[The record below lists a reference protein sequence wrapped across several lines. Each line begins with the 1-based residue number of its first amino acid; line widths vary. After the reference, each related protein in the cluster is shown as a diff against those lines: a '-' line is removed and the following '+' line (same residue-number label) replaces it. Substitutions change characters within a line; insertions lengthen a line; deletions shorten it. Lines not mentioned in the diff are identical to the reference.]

1 LGKALHALGMFCARR
16 SWTALGIWALMAAAV
31 VALVVVYGPETSN
44 DLELP
49 GTESQQVQDLLTE
62 RFPPQQNG
70 ANPIVFHVE
79 HGKLTDQDNKQA
91 IKDTVKGLRAAPH
104 VYSVTS
110 PLSDAGQTAGL
121 LSKDKQTAFAPVLL
135 DVGSAE
141 LDAAIAT
148 SVFATTKPASS
159 AGIQV
164 EAAGSM
170 GTELSDQPTESSEV
184 VGILCAM
191 LILTLVLG
199 SLIAMGMPIITAVVG
214 LAFALATIGLMGHLF
229 AVPDTGAT
237 LATMIGLGVG
247 IDYALFMVTRHQQY
261 LEEGMPVDESI
272 GKSVAT
278 SGSAIVF
285 AGGTVVVALVAL
297 RVANIPLLSTLGL
310 ASAVAVLTAVLAAIT
325 FLPAVLGLLGHRI
338 HWLSLPAFMRRT
350 RPDGGVW
357 GAWAGFVT
365 RRPVLLTVVALA
377 FLAPLIVPAPSLA
390 FGQEDIGAAPTD
402 TTERKA
408 YDLITAGFGPG
419 YNGPLQVASKLDPP
433 ASPSNEY
440 NQKYAK
446 AKSLQKQ
453 LQKDQKT
460 LPQEKKQLQ
469 EQQAKLEA
477 QQKDL
482 EAQQSELER
491 QQAELERQ
499 QAGLEQQRSQL
510 EAQGAQLQREQAS
523 LEGQAQRLQ
532 TQKAKLLA
540 EKHRLIAQR
549 NRLER
554 QARALAE
561 QARPLIRR
569 LAVLEARERV
579 LERRIARAEANG
591 NNDRANELRAERQR
605 VLARQAQERAELA
618 PIRRQAEQLANEA
631 RALQARADQLQRQ
644 ADALQAQANGLP
656 ARADQLRAQAN
667 RLEQQKADLE
677 AQGKQ
682 LTAQANQL
690 RAQADRLQQQ
700 GAELQQAGVR
710 LQKQANALKSQKQT
724 AKQQQKEAEKLQRQL
739 TKMVTAAGG
748 DPRATDTRVTKLQ
761 HDLSATTGVQTL
773 TPPQTNKKGDVV
785 LLSAVPTTA
794 PATDATAALLND
806 VRDHVV
812 PRATSEGGITTYVG
826 GYTASYADLA
836 TLISQR
842 LLLVIG
848 TVILLGFLLL
858 MIAFRS
864 LLIPL
869 QAALTN
875 VLSAAA
881 AFGILTACFQF
892 GWGIDLVGLD
902 TSSSTVP
909 IASYV
914 PLMMF
919 AVLFGLSMDYE
930 VFLVSH
936 IQQHHLAGEP
946 ARQAACSG
954 LRTSARI
961 TTAACLIMT
970 SVFASFILNGDPTIK
985 QFGVGLST
993 AVLLAGLLVITLAPA
1008 TIALM
1013 GEAAWWL
1020 PRWLNRVLPHIDVE
1034 GGGEGGTPVPPP
1046 VPPPPSMPPPPEA
1059 APQPGRPVVAP
1070 PSPLGVKPRGVG

>member
-1 LGKALHALGMFCARR
+1 MFCARR

-31 VALVVVYGPETSN
+31 VGLVVVYGPETSN

-91 IKDTVKGLRAAPH
+91 IKDAVQGLRAAQH

-148 SVFATTKPASS
+148 SVFATTKPASD

-199 SLIAMGMPIITAVVG
+199 SLLAMGMPIITAVVG

-247 IDYALFMVTRHQQY
+247 IDYALFMVTRHQQH
-261 LEEGMPVDESI
+261 LEEGLPVDESI
-272 GKSVAT
+272 AKAVAT

-338 HWLSLPAFMRRT
+338 HWLSLPAFMRRKRT
-350 RPDGGVW
+350 DGGVW
-357 GAWAGFVT
+357 GSWAAFVT
-365 RRPVLLTVVALA
+365 RRPVLLTVGALA

-402 TTERKA
+402 TTERRA

-433 ASPSNEY
+433 ASPSDEY
-440 NQKYAK
+440 HQKYAQ

-453 LQKDQKT
+453 LQKDQNQ
-460 LPQEKKQLQ
+460 LPKEQKQ
-469 EQQAKLEA
+469 LEA
-477 QQKDL
+477 QQADL
-482 EAQQSELER
+482 EAQQAQLER
-491 QQAELERQ
+491 QQ
-499 QAGLEQQRSQL
+499 SQL
-510 EAQGAQLQREQAS
+510 EAEQAQLESEQAS
-523 LEGQAQRLQ
+523 LQRQADQLQAEGAQLPGEQASLQAQARKLQ
-532 TQKAKLLA
+532 AQKSRLLA
-540 EKHRLIAQR
+540 EKKQLIVQR

-561 QARPLIRR
+561 QARPLIRK
-569 LAVLEARERV
+569 LALLEARERV
-579 LERRIARAEANG
+579 LDRRIARAVANG
-591 NNDRANELRAERQR
+591 HPNLANRLRRERQD
-605 VLARQAQERAELA
+605 VLAQQAEVQAELA
-618 PIRRQAEQLANEA
+618 PIRRQAEQLAAQA
-631 RALQARADQLQRQ
+631 RALQTQADQLQRQ
-644 ADALQAQANGLP
+644 ADALQAQANQLN
-656 ARADQLRAQAN
+656 ARADQLRAQAS
-667 RLEQQKADLE
+667 RLEAQKADLQ
-677 AQGKQ
+677 AQGDQ

-690 RAQADRLQQQ
+690 RAQAEQLQQQ

-710 LQKQANALKSQKQT
+710 LQQQADALKSQQQT
-724 AKQQQKEAEKLQRQL
+724 AQQQKKKAEKLQKQL

-748 DPRATDTRVTKLQ
+748 DPRATDTRVVKLQ
-761 HDLSATTGVQTL
+761 DGLSGTPGVQTL

-794 PATDATAALLND
+794 PATDATAALLTD

-812 PRATSEGGITTYVG
+812 PQATSEGGITTYIG

-869 QAALTN
+869 QAAVTN

-985 QFGVGLST
+985 QFGVGLSS

-1020 PRWLNRVLPHIDVE
+1020 PRWLGRVLPHIDVE
-1034 GGGEGGTPVPPP
+1034 GGGEGGTPVSPP

-1059 APQPGRPVVAP
+1059 APQPGRPVGAP

>member
-1 LGKALHALGMFCARR
+1 MGKALHALGMICARR
-16 SWTALGIWALMAAAV
+16 SWAVIGAWVLLAVGVGGLVAA
-31 VALVVVYGPETSN
+31 YGTETSN

-49 GTESQQVQDLLTE
+49 GTESQQVQDLLRE

-70 ANPIVFHVE
+70 VNPIVFHVD
-79 HGKLTDQDNKQA
+79 HGKLTDPDNRQA
-91 IKDTVKGLRAAPH
+91 VKAAVKGLRNAPH

-110 PLSDAGQTAGL
+110 PLSDAGETAGL
-121 LSKDKQTAFAPVLL
+121 LSDDKRTAFAPVLL
-135 DVGSAE
+135 DVGSAD
-141 LDAAIAT
+141 LDEEIAT
-148 SVFATTKPASS
+148 QVFDATSPASS

-164 EAAGSM
+164 EAAGSI
-170 GTELSDQPTESSEV
+170 GSELSSQATESSEV

-214 LAFALATIGLMGHLF
+214 LAFALMGIGLMGHLL

-247 IDYALFMVTRHQQY
+247 IDYALFMVTRHQQH
-261 LEEGMPVDESI
+261 LEEGMDLDASI
-272 GKSVAT
+272 ARTVAT

-310 ASAVAVLTAVLAAIT
+310 ASAVAVVTAVLAAIT
-325 FLPAVLGLLGHRI
+325 FLPAVLGILGHRI
-338 HWLSLPAFMRRT
+338 NRLALPAFMRRT
-350 RPDGGVW
+350 RADGGVW
-357 GAWAGFVT
+357 GKWAAFVT
-365 RRPVLLTVVALA
+365 RRPVLLTLAALA

-390 FGQEDIGAAPTD
+390 FGQEDIGAAPSD

-419 YNGPLQVASKLDPP
+419 YNGPLQVASRLDPP
-433 ASPSNEY
+433 ASPSDEY
-440 NQKYAK
+440 TQKYNRAK
-446 AKSLQKQ
+446 ALQKQ
-453 LQKDQKT
+453 LEKDQT
-460 LPQEKKQLQ
+460 LLPQEKKQL
-469 EQQAKLEA
+469 EA
-477 QQKDL
+477 QQADL
-482 EAQQSELER
+482 EAQQQELESEQAELER

-499 QAGLEQQRSQL
+499 QADLEQQRSQL
-510 EAQGAQLQREQAS
+510 EAAGAQLEREQAS
-523 LEGQAQRLQ
+523 LQGQAERLR
-532 TQKAKLLA
+532 AREARLRA
-540 EKHRLIAQR
+540 EQQRLIAR
-549 NRLER
+549 RDRLER

-569 LAVLEARERV
+569 LAVLEAREQV
-579 LERRIARAEANG
+579 LERRIARAEADG
-591 NNDRANELRAERQR
+591 DDDLAARLQARLERVQARAASVE
-605 VLARQAQERAELA
+605 AELA
-618 PIRRQAEQLANEA
+618 PIRREAERLAAEA

-644 ADALQAQANGLP
+644 ADALQAEADRLP
-656 ARADQLRAQAN
+656 ARADQLRAEAR
-667 RLEQQKADLE
+667 RLEAQKADLQASADE
-677 AQGKQ
+677 LQASADQLQASAAQ
-682 LTAQANQL
+682 LQA
-690 RAQADRLQQQ
+690 RADRLQQRAT
-700 GAELQQAGVR
+700 G
-710 LQKQANALKSQKQT
+710 LQKRADALKSQQQT
-724 AKQQQKEAEKLQRQL
+724 AEQQKKEAEKLQQEL
-739 TKMVTAAGG
+739 TQMVTAAGG
-748 DPRATDTRVTKLQ
+748 DPRATDTRVTRLQ
-761 HDLSATTGVQTL
+761 HALSGTSGVATL

-794 PATDATAALLND
+794 PATTATADLLD
-806 VRDHVV
+806 EVRDTVV
-812 PRATSEGGITTYVG
+812 PAATSEGGIDTYVG

-836 TLISQR
+836 ALISER

-848 TVILLGFLLL
+848 TVILLGFVLL

-864 LLIPL
+864 LLVPL
-869 QAALTN
+869 QAAVTN

-936 IQQHHLAGEP
+936 IQQHHLAGES
-946 ARQAACSG
+946 ARQAAASG

-985 QFGVGLST
+985 QFGVGLAS

-1020 PRWLNRVLPHIDVE
+1020 PRWLDRLLPHIDVE
-1034 GGGEGGTPVPPP
+1034 GGGQEDGGSKPAPVVPPP
-1046 VPPPPSMPPPPEA
+1046 AGPVFP
-1059 APQPGRPVVAP
+1059 APAH
-1070 PSPLGVKPRGVG
+1070 

>member
-1 LGKALHALGMFCARR
+1 MGKALHALGMFCARR
-16 SWTALGIWALMAAAV
+16 SWTTLGIWALMAAGV
-31 VALVVVYGPETSN
+31 VGLVVVYGPETSN

-91 IKDTVKGLRAAPH
+91 IQDAVKGLRGAQH
-104 VYSVTS
+104 VYSVTN

-164 EAAGSM
+164 EAAGSI
-170 GTELSDQPTESSEV
+170 GSELSDQPTESSEV

-214 LAFALATIGLMGHLF
+214 LAFALASIGLMGHLF

-247 IDYALFMVTRHQQY
+247 IDYALFMVTRHQQH
-261 LEEGMPVDESI
+261 LEEGLPVEESI
-272 GKSVAT
+272 AKTVAT

-338 HWLSLPAFMRRT
+338 HWLSLPAFMRRK

-357 GAWAGFVT
+357 GTWAGFVT

-390 FGQEDIGAAPTD
+390 FGQEDIGAAPLD

-408 YDLITAGFGPG
+408 YDLIAAGFGPG

-433 ASPSNEY
+433 ASPSDEY

-453 LQKDQKT
+453 LQQDQKT
-460 LPQEKKQLQ
+460 LPKEKKQ
-469 EQQAKLEA
+469 LEA
-477 QQKDL
+477 QQKQLEAQQADL
-482 EAQQSELER
+482 EAQQAQLER
-491 QQAELERQ
+491 QKTQLEGQ
-499 QAGLEQQRSQL
+499 QASLQRKGDQL
-510 EAQGAQLQREQAS
+510 EAQGARLQREQAS
-523 LEGQAQRLQ
+523 LEAQSRKLQ
-532 TQKAKLLA
+532 SQKARLLT
-540 EKHRLIAQR
+540 EKKQLIAQR

-579 LERRIARAEANG
+579 LERRIAQAEANG
-591 NNDRANELRAERQR
+591 NNNLARRLRTRLQRVQDRAFG
-605 VLARQAQERAELA
+605 VQAQLA
-618 PIRRQAEQLANEA
+618 PIQRQAERLAAEA
-631 RALQARADQLQRQ
+631 RDLQARADQLQRQ
-644 ADALQAQANGLP
+644 ADALQAEANQLS
-656 ARADQLRAQAN
+656 ARADRLRAQA
-667 RLEQQKADLE
+667 RSLDKQKADLQASANE
-677 AQGKQ
+677 LQASANRLKASGDQ
-682 LTAQANQL
+682 LQAK
-690 RAQADRLQQQ
+690 ADRLQQQ
-700 GAELQQAGVR
+700 ATA
-710 LQKQANALKSQKQT
+710 LQKQANSLKSQQQT
-724 AKQQQKEAEKLQRQL
+724 AQQQKKQAEKLQKQL
-739 TKMVTAAGG
+739 TAMVTTAGG
-748 DPRATDTRVTKLQ
+748 DPRATDPRVTKLQ
-761 HDLSATTGVQTL
+761 QSLSGTPGVQTL

-812 PRATSEGGITTYVG
+812 PQATSEGGITTYVG

-848 TVILLGFLLL
+848 TVILLGFVLL

-869 QAALTN
+869 QAAVTN

-892 GWGIDLVGLD
+892 GWGIDLVGLE

-985 QFGVGLST
+985 QFGVGLSS

-1020 PRWLNRVLPHIDVE
+1020 PRWLGRVLPHIDVE

-1046 VPPPPSMPPPPEA
+1046 VPPPPSTPPRPGA

-1070 PSPLGVKPRGVG
+1070 PSPLGAKPHGIA

>member
-1 LGKALHALGMFCARR
+1 MGKALHALGRFCAR
-16 SWTALGIWALMAAAV
+16 WPWAALGIWTLLAAV
-31 VALVVVYGPETSN
+31 VAGLVVAYGPETSN
-44 DLELP
+44 DLALP

-79 HGKLTDQDNKQA
+79 DGKLTDPDNQQA
-91 IKDTVKGLRAAPH
+91 VKSAVKDLRSAPH
-104 VYSVTS
+104 VHSVTS
-110 PLSDAGQTAGL
+110 PLSDAGKTAGL
-121 LSKDKQTAFAPVLL
+121 LSDDKQTAFAPVLL
-135 DVGSAE
+135 DVGSSE
-141 LDAAIAT
+141 LDLEIA
-148 SVFATTKPASS
+148 SAVFKATQPASA

-164 EAAGSM
+164 EAAGAI

-214 LAFALATIGLMGHLF
+214 LVFALATIGLMGHLV

-247 IDYALFMVTRHQQY
+247 IDYALFMITRHQQH
-261 LEEGMPVDESI
+261 LEEGMRVDESI
-272 GKSVAT
+272 AKTVAT

-325 FLPAVLGLLGHRI
+325 FLPAVLALLGRRVN
-338 HWLSLPAFMRRT
+338 WLSLPAFMRRKHT
-350 RPDGGVW
+350 DGGVW
-357 GAWAGFVT
+357 GRWAGFVT
-365 RRPVLLTVVALA
+365 RRPVLLTLVALA

-390 FGQEDIGAAPTD
+390 FGQEDIGAAPPD

-408 YDLITAGFGPG
+408 YDLITAGFGAG
-419 YNGPLQVASKLDPP
+419 YNGPLQVASRLDPP
-433 ASPSNEY
+433 ASPSDEY
-440 NQKYAK
+440 NRKYAK
-446 AKSLQKQ
+446 ATSLQKQ

-460 LPQEKKQLQ
+460 LPQQQKQ
-469 EQQAKLEA
+469 LEA
-477 QQKDL
+477 QQKQLEAQQADL
-482 EAQQSELER
+482 EAQKADLQAQQADLEAE
-491 QQAELERQ
+491 QAEL
-499 QAGLEQQRSQL
+499 RSEGDQL
-510 EAQGAQLQREQAS
+510 ETQGARLQEEQAS
-523 LEGQAQRLQ
+523 LEAQARRLR
-532 TQKAKLLA
+532 A
-540 EKHRLIAQR
+540 EKAGLLRQKQRLIAQR
-549 NRLER
+549 DRLER
-554 QARALAE
+554 EARALAE
-561 QARPLIRR
+561 RARPLVRR
-569 LAVLEARERV
+569 LVVLEARDRV
-579 LERRIARAEANG
+579 LQRRIERAEANG
-591 NNDRANELRAERQR
+591 NDAEVARLRARLQEVRGEE
-605 VLARQAQERAELA
+605 AQVRNDLA
-618 PIRRQAEQLANEA
+618 PLRRQAEQLAAQA
-631 RALQARADQLQRQ
+631 RALQAQADQLQSR
-644 ADALQAQANGLP
+644 ADALQAQADRLS
-656 ARADQLRAQAN
+656 ARADRLRAQA
-667 RLEQQKADLE
+667 RQLESQKADLQ
-677 AQGKQ
+677 ASASDLQ
-682 LTAQANQL
+682 AQADEL
-690 RAQADRLQQQ
+690 RAQADQLQQQ

-710 LQKQANALKSQKQT
+710 LQQQADALKGRQQT
-724 AKQQQKEAEKLQRQL
+724 AEQQKKQAEKLQKQL
-739 TKMVTAAGG
+739 TAMVTAAGG
-748 DPRATDTRVTKLQ
+748 DPRATDTRVVTLQ
-761 HDLSATTGVQTL
+761 TALSGTDGVQTL
-773 TPPQTNKKGDVV
+773 TPPQTNQRGDVV

-794 PATDATAALLND
+794 PATERTARLLTE
-806 VRDHVV
+806 VREQVV
-812 PRATSEGGITTYVG
+812 PQATSEGGITTYVG

-848 TVILLGFLLL
+848 TVILLGFVLL

-864 LLIPL
+864 ILVPL

-881 AFGILTACFQF
+881 AFGILTACFQW

-946 ARQAACSG
+946 ARQAAASG

-985 QFGVGLST
+985 QFGVGLAS
-993 AVLLAGLLVITLAPA
+993 AVLLAGILVVTLAPA
-1008 TIALM
+1008 TIAMM

-1020 PRWLNRVLPHIDVE
+1020 PRWLDKLLPHVDIE
-1034 GGGEGGTPVPPP
+1034 GGGQEGGDAGRPAPVAPAPPGPVLPAPVPH
-1046 VPPPPSMPPPPEA
+1046 
-1059 APQPGRPVVAP
+1059 
-1070 PSPLGVKPRGVG
+1070 

>member
-1 LGKALHALGMFCARR
+1 LGKALHALGRFCAR
-16 SWTALGIWALMAAAV
+16 WPWAALGIWAALAAV
-31 VALVVVYGPETSN
+31 VVGLVVAYGPETSN
-44 DLELP
+44 DLALP

-79 HGKLTDQDNKQA
+79 RGKLTGQDNKQA
-91 IKDTVKGLRAAPH
+91 IQDAVKGLRGAPH

-121 LSKDKQTAFAPVLL
+121 LSNDKQTAFAPVLL

-141 LDAAIAT
+141 LDEEIAT
-148 SVFATTKPASS
+148 TVFAATSPASS

-164 EAAGSM
+164 EAAGAI
-170 GTELSDQPTESSEV
+170 GTELSDQATESSEV

-214 LAFALATIGLMGHLF
+214 LAFALATIGLMGHLVP
-229 AVPDTGAT
+229 VPDTGAT

-247 IDYALFMVTRHQQY
+247 IDYALFMITRHQQH
-261 LEEGMPVDESI
+261 LEEGMALDESI
-272 GKSVAT
+272 AKTVAT

-325 FLPAVLGLLGHRI
+325 FLPAVLALLGHRVN
-338 HWLSLPAFMRRT
+338 WLSLPAFMRRKPT
-350 RPDGGVW
+350 DGGVW
-357 GAWAGFVT
+357 GRWAGFVT
-365 RRPVLLTVVALA
+365 RRPVLLTLVALA
-377 FLAPLIVPAPSLA
+377 FLAPMIVPAPSLA
-390 FGQEDIGAAPTD
+390 FGQEDIGAAPPD

-408 YDLITAGFGPG
+408 YDLITAGFGAG

-433 ASPSNEY
+433 ASPSNKY
-440 NQKYAK
+440 NSKYAK
-446 AKSLQKQ
+446 ATSLQKQ
-453 LQKDQKT
+453 LEQDQKT
-460 LPQEKKQLQ
+460 LPA
-469 EQQAKLEA
+469 EQKKLEA
-477 QQKDL
+477 QQKKLESQQADLESQQADL
-482 EAQQSELER
+482 EAQQA
-491 QQAELERQ
+491 Q
-499 QAGLEQQRSQL
+499 LEQQQADLQRQGDQL
-510 EAQGAQLQREQAS
+510 EADGARLQREQAS
-523 LEGQAQRLQ
+523 LEAQGR
-532 TQKAKLLA
+532 KLRA
-540 EKHRLIAQR
+540 EKKRLVNEKQQLIVRR

-554 QARALAE
+554 EARALAAE
-561 QARPLIRR
+561 ASPLIRQ

-591 NNDRANELRAERQR
+591 NDDLAARLRTR
-605 VLARQAQERAELA
+605 LARVRDLENQVRLRLA
-618 PIRRQAEQLANEA
+618 PIRREAERLAVQA

-644 ADALQAQANGLP
+644 ADALQAQADQLS
-656 ARADQLRAQAN
+656 ARADRLREQAR
-667 RLEQQKADLE
+667 RLESQKADL
-677 AQGKQ
+677 
-682 LTAQANQL
+682 QASAGDLQASADRL
-690 RAQADRLQQQ
+690 RAQADQLQQQ

-710 LQKQANALKSQKQT
+710 LQQQADALKAEQQT
-724 AKQQQKEAEKLQRQL
+724 AQQQKKEAEKLQKQL
-739 TKMVTAAGG
+739 TRMVTAAGG
-748 DPRATDTRVTKLQ
+748 DPRATDPRVVKLQ
-761 HDLSATTGVQTL
+761 SSLSGTSGVKTL
-773 TPPQTNKKGDVV
+773 TPPQTNKRGDVV

-794 PATDATAALLND
+794 PATEATAELLVE
-806 VRDHVV
+806 VRDDVV
-812 PRATSEGGITTYVG
+812 PKATAEGGITTYVG

-836 TLISQR
+836 RLISQR

-848 TVILLGFLLL
+848 TVILLGFVLL

-864 LLIPL
+864 LLVPL

-881 AFGILTACFQF
+881 AFGILTACFQW

-902 TSSSTVP
+902 TTTDTVP

-946 ARQAACSG
+946 ARQAAASG

-985 QFGVGLST
+985 QFGVGLAS
-993 AVLLAGLLVITLAPA
+993 AVFLAGILVVTLAPA

-1020 PRWLNRVLPHIDVE
+1020 PAWLDKLLPHLDVE
-1034 GGGEGGTPVPPP
+1034 GGGEGGGESPPKPVAPVPPGP
-1046 VPPPPSMPPPPEA
+1046 AMP
-1059 APQPGRPVVAP
+1059 APAH
-1070 PSPLGVKPRGVG
+1070 

>member
-1 LGKALHALGMFCARR
+1 MGKALHGLGKFCAR
-16 SWTALGIWALMAAAV
+16 WPWVALGIWAALAAAV
-31 VALVVVYGPETSN
+31 VGLVVTYGPETSN

-49 GTESQQVQDLLTE
+49 GTESQQVQDLLTD

-70 ANPIVFHVE
+70 VNPIVFHVDD
-79 HGKLTDQDNKQA
+79 GKLTDKDNQQA
-91 IKDTVKGLRAAPH
+91 VKDAVKALRAAPH

-110 PLSDAGQTAGL
+110 PLSDSGQTAGL

-141 LDAAIAT
+141 LDEEIAST
-148 SVFATTKPASS
+148 VFKATEPASS

-164 EAAGSM
+164 EAAGSI
-170 GTELSDQPTESSEV
+170 GTELSSQATESSEV

-199 SLIAMGMPIITAVVG
+199 SLMAMGMPIITAVVG
-214 LAFALATIGLMGHLF
+214 LAFALTTIGLMGHLI
-229 AVPDTGAT
+229 AVPDTAAT

-247 IDYALFMVTRHQQY
+247 IDYALFMVTRHQQH
-261 LEEGMPVDESI
+261 LEEGMPIEESI
-272 GKSVAT
+272 ARTTAT
-278 SGSAIVF
+278 SGGAIVF

-325 FLPAVLGLLGHRI
+325 FLPAVLALLGHRI
-338 HWLSLPAFMRRT
+338 HWLSLPAFMRRK
-350 RPDGGVW
+350 RADGGVW
-357 GAWAGFVT
+357 GKWAGFVT
-365 RRPVLLTVVALA
+365 RRPVLLSLVALA

-390 FGQEDIGAAPTD
+390 FGQEDIGAAPSD

-408 YDLITAGFGPG
+408 YDLISAGFGPG

-433 ASPSNEY
+433 ASPSDEY
-440 NQKYAK
+440 TQKYDK

-453 LQKDQKT
+453 LQKDQKQ
-460 LPQEKKQLQ
+460 LPKEQKQ
-469 EQQAKLEA
+469 LEA
-477 QQKDL
+477 QQADL
-482 EAQQSELER
+482 EAQQ
-491 QQAELERQ
+491 AD
-499 QAGLEQQRSQL
+499 L
-510 EAQGAQLQREQAS
+510 EAQQTDLEAEQAQLEQEQAALQRQADRLEAEGAQLPREQAS
-523 LEGQAQRLQ
+523 LKAQGRKLQAQ
-532 TQKAKLLA
+532 KARLLA
-540 EKHRLIAQR
+540 EKEQLIAQR

-554 QARALAE
+554 EARALAE

-569 LAVLEARERV
+569 LAVLEVRERV
-579 LERRIARAEANG
+579 LDRRIARAEANG
-591 NNDRANELRAERQR
+591 NETRANDLRADRQG
-605 VLARQAQERAELA
+605 VLAQQAQVRAELA

-644 ADALQAQANGLP
+644 ADALQARANQLN
-656 ARADQLRAQAN
+656 AQADQLRAQAS
-667 RLEQQKADLE
+667 RLEAQKADLQ
-677 AQGKQ
+677 AQGDQ

-690 RAQADRLQQQ
+690 RAQADQLQQQ

-710 LQKQANALKSQKQT
+710 LQKQAADLKAQQQT
-724 AKQQQKEAEKLQRQL
+724 AQQQKKEAEKLQNQL

-748 DPRATDTRVTKLQ
+748 DPRATDTRVVKLQ
-761 HDLSATTGVQTL
+761 DGLSGTPGVQTL

-794 PATDATAALLND
+794 PATDETAALLND
-806 VRDHVV
+806 VRDSVV
-812 PRATSEGGITTYVG
+812 PKATSEGGIETYVG

-848 TVILLGFLLL
+848 TVILLGFVLL

-864 LLIPL
+864 ILVPL
-869 QAALTN
+869 QAAVTN

-902 TSSSTVP
+902 TSSDTVP

-946 ARQAACSG
+946 ARQAAESG

-985 QFGVGLST
+985 QFGVGLAS
-993 AVLLAGLLVITLAPA
+993 AVLLAGMLVITLAPA
-1008 TIALM
+1008 TIAMM

-1020 PRWLNRVLPHIDVE
+1020 PKWLDKLLPHMDIE
-1034 GGGEGGTPVPPP
+1034 GGGELDDGGEGDKP
-1046 VPPPPSMPPPPEA
+1046 
-1059 APQPGRPVVAP
+1059 APVAP
-1070 PSPLGVKPRGVG
+1070 APPGPVIPAPLAH